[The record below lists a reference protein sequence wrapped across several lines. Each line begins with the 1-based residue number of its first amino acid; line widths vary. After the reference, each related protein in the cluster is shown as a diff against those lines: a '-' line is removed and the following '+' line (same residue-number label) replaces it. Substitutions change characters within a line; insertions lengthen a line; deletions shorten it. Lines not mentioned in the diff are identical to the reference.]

1 MEDVL
6 INTAIK
12 VTSFSFSVRKLSHN
26 ESLKDC
32 CIHICSQNN
41 FPTAAGLASS
51 AAGYSCL
58 GRKRGILHVNL
69 RTQRFDLLRQ
79 ETHYTLEFRK
89 AQWDEKVMHNDPT
102 RAQTLTSD
110 VDFSVKTINS
120 WHPNVSTHILHT
132 ALYTFSRVLTR
143 RTCFTP
149 RVFSVG
155 DNFLYSFDLNVW
167 VRDGVWRN

>member
-58 GRKRGILHVNL
+58 GRKRRILHVNL
-69 RTQRFDLLRQ
+69 HTQRFDFLRQ
-79 ETHYTLEFRK
+79 ETYYTLEFRTT
-89 AQWDEKVMHNDPT
+89 Q
-102 RAQTLTSD
+102 
-110 VDFSVKTINS
+110 
-120 WHPNVSTHILHT
+120 
-132 ALYTFSRVLTR
+132 
-143 RTCFTP
+143 
-149 RVFSVG
+149 
-155 DNFLYSFDLNVW
+155 
-167 VRDGVWRN
+167 

>member
-1 MEDVL
+1 MEDFL

-69 RTQRFDLLRQ
+69 HTQRFDLLRQ
-79 ETHYTLEFRK
+79 ETYYTLEFRK
-89 AQWDEKVMHNDPT
+89 AQ
-102 RAQTLTSD
+102 
-110 VDFSVKTINS
+110 
-120 WHPNVSTHILHT
+120 
-132 ALYTFSRVLTR
+132 
-143 RTCFTP
+143 
-149 RVFSVG
+149 
-155 DNFLYSFDLNVW
+155 
-167 VRDGVWRN
+167 

>member
-32 CIHICSQNN
+32 CIHIFSQNN

-58 GRKRGILHVNL
+58 GRKRRILHVNL
-69 RTQRFDLLRQ
+69 HTQRFDLLRQ
-79 ETHYTLEFRK
+79 ETYYTLEFRK
-89 AQWDEKVMHNDPT
+89 AQ
-102 RAQTLTSD
+102 
-110 VDFSVKTINS
+110 
-120 WHPNVSTHILHT
+120 
-132 ALYTFSRVLTR
+132 
-143 RTCFTP
+143 
-149 RVFSVG
+149 
-155 DNFLYSFDLNVW
+155 
-167 VRDGVWRN
+167 

>member
-58 GRKRGILHVNL
+58 GRKRRILHVNL
-69 RTQRFDLLRQ
+69 HTQRFDFWDRRLIILLSLGRHSEMKRSCTMILQ
-79 ETHYTLEFRK
+79 GLK
-89 AQWDEKVMHNDPT
+89 LWP
-102 RAQTLTSD
+102 LD
-110 VDFSVKTINS
+110 VDFSVKTISS
-120 WHPNVSTHILHT
+120 WHPGISIHILHT
-132 ALYTFSRVLTR
+132 VLYTFSRVLTR